1 MAFSTPVNKDKP
13 QVCQCRCFIVPPVV
27 LRQYSRDANL
37 DPNLRGNLQDTF
49 AETMR
54 LRTLREASRV
64 AAVTRRPDAQA
75 AAAAAAAQVQQQ
87 LFDCQNRQS
96 LPGRP
101 VANPQEAPRDDA
113 VRVVYDTTAKVA
125 EFYSQILGRNSV
137 DNQGIDLVSSV
148 HYRRN
153 FDNAFWNGQQMV
165 YGDGDGQLFAEF
177 WQSPDVI
184 GHELTHGVT
193 QYESGLRYEGES
205 GALNE
210 SISDVFGAVFNQ
222 WLNQWPASEPKGW
235 LIGAGIMGARS
246 KANGKTCLRDMLDP
260 GAHHCL
266 SPQPATY
273 DNFDPTAD
281 VHENSGIPNKAFAT
295 FAQSLGGNSWD
306 QAIKVWYAACVS
318 RQLSTGAT
326 FADFARLTIQEA
338 FNRGGSDMERLA
350 QQAWEA
356 VHLPLASV

>member
-75 AAAAAAAQVQQQ
+75 AAAAAAAAAAQVQQQ

-101 VANPQEAPRDDA
+101 FANPQEAPRDDA

-235 LIGAGIMGARS
+235 LIGLGSWARDRKPTARLACATCWTRVHITASARS
-246 KANGKTCLRDMLDP
+246 RPPTTILIRRPTSTRIVESPIRRLPPLRNPWAAILGIKPSRSGMP
-260 GAHHCL
+260 HASAASCRPVRL
-266 SPQPATY
+266 SPT
-273 DNFDPTAD
+273 
-281 VHENSGIPNKAFAT
+281 
-295 FAQSLGGNSWD
+295 
-306 QAIKVWYAACVS
+306 
-318 RQLSTGAT
+318 
-326 FADFARLTIQEA
+326 
-338 FNRGGSDMERLA
+338 
-350 QQAWEA
+350 
-356 VHLPLASV
+356 LPD